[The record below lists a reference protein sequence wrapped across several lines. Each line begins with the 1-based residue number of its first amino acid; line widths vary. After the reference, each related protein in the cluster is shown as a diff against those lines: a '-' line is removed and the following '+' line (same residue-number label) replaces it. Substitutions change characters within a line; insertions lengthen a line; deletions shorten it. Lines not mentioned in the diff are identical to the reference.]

1 MITHIVL
8 FKAHETLTLEQ
19 KRSILEAVVAAV
31 KRCPSVRECRIGR
44 RVRHGVPGYEQAMRE
59 DYQFALVLEFDDLQG
74 LKDYLAHPEH
84 EKLGGFFATASSASL
99 AYDYE
104 LVPLERAHLALG
116 E

>member
-1 MITHIVL
+1 MIAHMVL
-8 FKAHETLTLEQ
+8 FKAHESLTLEQ

-31 KRCPSVRECRIGR
+31 QRCPSVRACRIGR
-44 RVRHGVPGYEQAMRE
+44 RVRHGMPGYEQAMRE

-84 EKLGGFFATASSASL
+84 EKLGGFFASAASASL

-104 LVPLERAHLALG
+104 FVPLERAGLALEG
-116 E
+116 